1 MHDDHD
7 ELITY
12 SLASS
17 GLELINFK
25 KKGGLL
31 CEQIR
36 YLLYVLLPV
45 FKRC

>member
-17 GLELINFK
+17 GLELINFNK
-25 KKGGLL
+25 KRG
-31 CEQIR
+31 
-36 YLLYVLLPV
+36 VV
-45 FKRC
+45 M